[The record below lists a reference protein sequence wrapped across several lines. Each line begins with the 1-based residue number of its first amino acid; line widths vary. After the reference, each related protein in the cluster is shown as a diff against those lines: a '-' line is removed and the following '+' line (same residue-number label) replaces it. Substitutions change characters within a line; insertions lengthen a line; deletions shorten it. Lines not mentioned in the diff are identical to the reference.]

1 MFPKLNAFKDS
12 LRAQG
17 LHHRQYYFAKVDV
30 VSCFDTIPQ
39 KRVLTM
45 VDTLMSAQTYQT
57 GKHVEIRP
65 LGALQRLDG
74 EHVNPT
80 PRQHWASHTA
90 AGKDAA
96 PFGQLVKDK
105 LAGTKSNTIFVNSHL
120 QQQEAKADLMHL
132 LREHVERNIVKIG
145 KRFFRQKI
153 GIPQGSILSSILCN
167 YFYAELERD
176 VLGFASGSD
185 CLLLR
190 LLDDFLLITV
200 DRQHAERFIRVMHRG
215 HADYG
220 VQVKP
225 TKSMTNFD
233 VVTDD
238 GIRVPKCIPGM
249 PFLYCGIC
257 IDTTTL
263 EVRKNTERSTRAGEW
278 TKCFSRGWT
287 RKLMCSRRR
296 ELADHRTVESPGTV
310 IPSKGTQVSLMMFQR
325 PIFGLPLL
333 FWYHDVLT

>member
-1 MFPKLNAFKDS
+1 MFSVGDMLPKLDAFKES
-12 LRAQG
+12 LRTQG
-17 LHHRQYYFAKVDV
+17 LQDRQLYFAKVDV

-39 KRVLTM
+39 KRLLALT
-45 VDTLMSAQTYQT
+45 DGLMSTQTYQT
-57 GKHVEIRP
+57 GKHVEIRL

-74 EHVNPT
+74 EHVNPA
-80 PRQHWASHTA
+80 PRMHWTSHTA
-90 AGKDAA
+90 AGKDALS
-96 PFGQLVKDK
+96 FGQLVQDK
-105 LAGTKSNTIFVNSHL
+105 LAGTKSKTIFVNSHL
-120 QQQEAKADLMHL
+120 HKQEAKADLMHL
-132 LREHVERNIVKIG
+132 LREHVERNIVKMG
-145 KRFFRQKI
+145 KSFFRQKT

-176 VLGFASGSD
+176 VLAFAQGSD

-200 DRQHAERFIRVMHRG
+200 DRQHAERFVRVMHRG

-238 GIRVPKCIPGM
+238 GVRVPKCSPGTH
-249 PFLYCGIC
+249 FLYCGIC

-278 TKCFSRGWT
+278 TKW
-287 RKLMCSRRR
+287 L
-296 ELADHRTVESPGTV
+296 EEA
-310 IPSKGTQVSLMMFQR
+310 
-325 PIFGLPLL
+325 GLGS
-333 FWYHDVLT
+333 